1 MGTEPDLRD
10 TDDLRSELMEAADLD
25 SFLAE
30 QADRFRQES
39 FRELLSR
46 MFLKTGLSKAELA
59 RRSGVS
65 TVYLHQLFA
74 GRRSPSRDRMLC
86 LAVGLSASLDETN
99 GMLRRCG
106 MAELYPKD
114 RRDAIILY
122 GIAHGEDLQQIDQ
135 RLFAQ
140 NEATLL

>member
-1 MGTEPDLRD
+1 
-10 TDDLRSELMEAADLD
+10 
-25 SFLAE
+25 
-30 QADRFRQES
+30 
-39 FRELLSR
+39 
-46 MFLKTGLSKAELA
+46 
-59 RRSGVS
+59 
-65 TVYLHQLFA
+65 
-74 GRRSPSRDRMLC
+74 
-86 LAVGLSASLDETN
+86 
-99 GMLRRCG
+99 